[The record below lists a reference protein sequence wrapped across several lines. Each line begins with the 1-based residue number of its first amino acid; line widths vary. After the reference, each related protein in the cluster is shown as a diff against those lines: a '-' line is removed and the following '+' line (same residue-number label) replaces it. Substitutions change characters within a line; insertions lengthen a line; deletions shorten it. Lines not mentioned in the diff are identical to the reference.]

1 MHRTIHI
8 VLTLLLI
15 LSAALPPGLQAQQ
28 KGFAVSGTVTD
39 TEGEA
44 LVVLIHFMST
54 ICRPTDFFVP
64 QNEESRH
71 GIHNMARY
79 TTWGADTDCGRRR
92 S

>member
-44 LVVLIHFMST
+44 LVG
-54 ICRPTDFFVP
+54 C
-64 QNEESRH
+64 
-71 GIHNMARY
+71 
-79 TTWGADTDCGRRR
+79 
-92 S
+92 